1 MLYRPV
7 TKTNLLETMAIWR
20 KRWEETVFDIGEERM
35 EATGASS
42 QVSDE
47 RSARGIVAHAAAYE
61 RWLMEWLE
69 ADARGR
75 QARPSALD
83 DLDPQRRDRAAY
95 EMTRAF
101 PLDLVLGDS
110 WLTWERLIMAIERL
124 SEEDIADPTRAPAF
138 VRLHWGSGMSL
149 GAAIACLTYQHYHDH
164 LPALR
169 EWVGQRMPAH
179 AS

>member
-7 TKTNLLETMAIWR
+7 TKTRLLETMGVWR
-20 KRWEETVFDIGEERM
+20 KRWEEALFAIGEGCLEY
-35 EATGASS
+35 AAAPG
-42 QVSDE
+42 E
-47 RSARGIVAHAAAYE
+47 RSARDIVAHAAAYE

-69 ADARGR
+69 ADARGK

-95 EMTRAF
+95 EMTRSF

-124 SEEDIADPTRAPAF
+124 SEEEISDPQRAPQF
-138 VRLHWGSGMSL
+138 VRLHWGNGMSL
-149 GAAIACLTYQHYHDH
+149 GAAIANLTYQHYQDH

-169 EWVGQRMPAH
+169 DWICRRIPAH